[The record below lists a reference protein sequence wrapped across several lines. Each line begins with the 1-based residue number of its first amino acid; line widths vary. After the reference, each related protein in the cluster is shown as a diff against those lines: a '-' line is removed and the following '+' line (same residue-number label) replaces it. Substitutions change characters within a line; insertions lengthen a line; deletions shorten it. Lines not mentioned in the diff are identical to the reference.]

1 MNIRRTKQGLWYLA
15 VIFSAGGVIALMM
28 GLWLSYD
35 KPVSHVLSE
44 SSDRLPKASS
54 QAAIPTLEEFKGV
67 WHLDLRP
74 PLFDPPSVQLPATAK
89 EPEVKKNMPAR
100 PNLRLIG
107 YAVESDHSLAILM
120 GPDGTVEF
128 KAVGEELGEV
138 TVRSIT
144 SGGVMLD
151 HRGDEYL
158 LKFDDE
164 SLKTSAAPRDS
175 RRVDRSGYEVGRYR

>member
-1 MNIRRTKQGLWYLA
+1 MNIRRTKHGLWFLA
-15 VIFSAGGVIALMM
+15 IIFSGGGVAVLMM

-35 KPVSHVLSE
+35 QPAPYALSR
-44 SSDRLPKASS
+44 SSDRLPKTAW

-67 WHLDLRP
+67 WNIDLRRS
-74 PLFDPPSVQLPATAK
+74 LIDPPSEPLPATVTEQK
-89 EPEVKKNMPAR
+89 IKKPAR

-128 KAVGEELGEV
+128 KAVGEELGGV
-138 TVRSIT
+138 TVQSIT

-151 HRGDEYL
+151 HSGDEYL

-164 SLKTSAAPRDS
+164 SQPSPAVPYNS
-175 RRVDRSGYEVGRYR
+175 RRVNRSGHEVGRYR